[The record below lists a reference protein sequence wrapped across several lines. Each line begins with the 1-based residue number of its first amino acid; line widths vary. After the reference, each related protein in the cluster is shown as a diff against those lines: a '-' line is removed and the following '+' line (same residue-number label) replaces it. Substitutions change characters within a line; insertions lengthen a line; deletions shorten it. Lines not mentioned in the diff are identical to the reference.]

1 MFASWS
7 SSLVAF
13 RRASFCCTNFSSNSV
28 RSIVTLSSSFFITS
42 AIEIASVGI
51 GTASSYSCIG
61 TSSDRGAGG
70 RSGLASTS
78 ALIRRKQ

>member
-28 RSIVTLSSSFFITS
+28 RSIVTLSSSFLHHISHRNSFCRNRNGVVILLHWDIFGQRRWRALWTC
-42 AIEIASVGI
+42 IDL
-51 GTASSYSCIG
+51 GTHK
-61 TSSDRGAGG
+61 T
-70 RSGLASTS
+70 
-78 ALIRRKQ
+78 